1 MFYKTNTNL
10 KTNEDSNQKNIN
22 TQSNNLIINHK
33 TKMEKIKN
41 IRPIFFAGSF
51 YSSDPNEL
59 NEEIKR
65 IINSIQENNI
75 EENIKA
81 LILPHAGYIYSGL
94 TA

>member
-41 IRPIFFAGSF
+41 IRPAFFAGSF
-51 YSSDPNEL
+51 YPADQDEL
-59 NEEIKR
+59 NKTIEKY
-65 IINSIQENNI
+65 INTAKESGINQD
-75 EENIKA
+75 IKA
-81 LILPHAGYIYSGL
+81 LILPHA
-94 TA
+94 